1 MEFRPTQTRRGW
13 SLAVPQEGSEP
24 IALEVRGA
32 RVRDG
37 AVRASLVVRRGAVIV
52 VTALVTL
59 TSESA
64 RKRFVDSLREREKG
78 VVVPEQALV
87 ALDAVCHSSA
97 EPADGPEDHDP
108 AVDEH
113 APLAVSRPLAEL
125 LDAVER
131 LLSRYVIFRTLVQR
145 TAIALWVAHAHAFE
159 AVEVTP
165 YLHVHSAEMES
176 GKTRLLE
183 VLEWLVPRP
192 WHVIGPSEAVL
203 FRKIAQEVP
212 TLLFDEVDTIFR
224 GAKSRTP
231 EAAGLRQVL
240 NAGYRRSG
248 VVPRCSGKDK
258 IELVDFRVFC
268 PKALTGIGAVL
279 PPTVASRCIPIVLAR
294 RTKSE
299 VVAKFKQRTIRTET
313 LLLKR
318 ALTCWA
324 STAVESL
331 RGAEPAMPD
340 GLRDRAEEVW
350 EPLVAI
356 ADLAG
361 NDWPARARQAAR
373 DLNGD
378 CTDSESIGVQL
389 LSAIRTVFDET
400 GAERLF
406 TIDLLRALV
415 ERETEPWPGW
425 WGREVDQAK
434 DGEVPR
440 KPAMEL
446 ARYLKPFEVQ
456 PTPIRIEQQ
465 RGRGYERAAF
475 ADPFARYLQ
484 TQGRDNVTSVAAQGF
499 ETSRPTIDEDEVVT
513 PETLAAQELSRRHD
527 LGAQERVERSI
538 RPPSGVQG
546 EDCCCRRSTSGSGP
560 RRQ

>member
-1 MEFRPTQTRRGW
+1 MEFRPTRTRRGW
-13 SLAVPQEGSEP
+13 WLVVGQEGSDP

-37 AVRASLVVRRGAVIV
+37 AVRASLVVRRGAAIV

-97 EPADGPEDHDP
+97 EPADGSEDHADP
-108 AVDEH
+108 VAKEH
-113 APLAVSRPLAEL
+113 ASLGVTRPLAEL

-131 LLSRYVIFRTLVQR
+131 QLSRYVIFRTPVQR
-145 TAIALWVAHAHAFE
+145 TAVALWVAHAHAFE
-159 AVEVTP
+159 AAEVTP

-183 VLEWLVPRP
+183 VLEWVVPRP

-268 PKALTGIGAVL
+268 PKALSGIGAVL
-279 PPTVASRCIPIVLAR
+279 PGTVASRCIPIVLAR
-294 RTKSE
+294 RTKAE
-299 VVAKFKQRTIRTET
+299 VVAKFKQRTIRAET
-313 LLLKR
+313 ALLKR
-318 ALTCWA
+318 ALTRWA
-324 STAVESL
+324 STAVEAL
-331 RGAEPAMPD
+331 RGAEPAMPE

-361 NDWPARARQAAR
+361 DDWPARARQAAWE
-373 DLNGD
+373 LNGD
-378 CTDSESIGVQL
+378 SADSESIGVQL
-389 LSAIRTVFDET
+389 LGAIRAVFDET
-400 GAERLF
+400 GAERLL

-425 WGREVDQAK
+425 WGRDVDQAK

-456 PTPIRIEQQ
+456 PIPMRTESQ

-475 ADPFARYLQ
+475 ADAFARYLPPL
-484 TQGRDNVTSVAAQGF
+484 GRDNVTTVAAQGF
-499 ETSRPTIDEDEVVT
+499 EASRPPLDAPEVVT
-513 PETLAAQELSRRHD
+513 PESVGAQGLSRRHD
-527 LGAQERVERSI
+527 LDVQESMERRIS
-538 RPPSGVQG
+538 PPFGVQG
-546 EDCCCRRSTSGSGP
+546 EDS
-560 RRQ
+560 

>member
-1 MEFRPTQTRRGW
+1 MQFRPTRTRRGW
-13 SLAVPQEGSEP
+13 SLAVPQEGADP

-37 AVRASLVVRRGAVIV
+37 AVRASLVVRRGAAIV

-59 TSESA
+59 TSQSA
-64 RKRFVDSLREREKG
+64 RKRFVDNLREKG
-78 VVVPEQALV
+78 VVVPEKALV

-97 EPADGPEDHDP
+97 EPADGSENHDP
-108 AVDEH
+108 AADEH
-113 APLAVSRPLAEL
+113 APLGVSRPLVEL
-125 LDAVER
+125 LDAVEG
-131 LLSRYVIFRTLVQR
+131 LLSRYVIFRTPAQR
-145 TAIALWVAHAHAFE
+145 TAVVLWVAHAHTFE

-165 YLHVHSAEMES
+165 YIHVHSAEMES

-183 VLEWLVPRP
+183 VLEWVVPRP

-268 PKALTGIGAVL
+268 PKALSGIGAVL
-279 PPTVASRCIPIVLAR
+279 PATVASRCIPIVLAR

-299 VVAKFKQRTIRTET
+299 VVAKFKQRTIRAET
-313 LLLKR
+313 SLLKR

-324 STAVESL
+324 STAVECL
-331 RGAEPAMPD
+331 RGVEPAMPD

-361 NDWPARARQAAR
+361 NDWPAQARQAAR

-378 CTDSESIGVQL
+378 CADSESVGVQL
-389 LSAIRTVFDET
+389 LGAIRAVLDET
-400 GAERLF
+400 AAERLF

-434 DGEVPR
+434 DDEVPR

-456 PTPIRIEQQ
+456 PTPIRIEQR
-465 RGRGYERAAF
+465 RGRGYERAGF
-475 ADPFARYLQ
+475 ADAFARYLQ
-484 TQGRDNVTSVAAQGF
+484 PQGREVVTTVAAQGF
-499 ETSRPTIDEDEVVT
+499 EASRPPLDAIEVVT
-513 PETLAAQELSRRHD
+513 PESVGAQGLSRCHD
-527 LGAQERVERSI
+527 LHRGDGTKRDFDQ
-538 RPPSGVQG
+538 PPREPG
-546 EDCCCRRSTSGSGP
+546 EEG
-560 RRQ
+560 